1 MESSQFESSSGVVPK
16 TTLLFYENFGPLF
29 DLICADY
36 VTARYASEENAK
48 RVFYGALKKLYLTI
62 HAESSILPLPSAA
75 NHLPILCADHDFQ
88 YKAHIRYEKL
98 SKALQNASKQPDAFY
113 SEEVCIRQVL
123 KEHLKRF
130 VDEIV
135 QKKAFRKLL
144 HEELPTPDFLP
155 HEDAF
160 PASFSASAS
169 AAAVHLISPPPL
181 YGEIRMEGWL
191 RKKGQ
196 HVNFWR
202 ERYFMIR
209 SSTNG
214 THYLCYFR
222 KKGDREPRGW
232 YVLGP
237 GTLVDDV
244 RESPSKIETKK
255 LFTFRISNYTHTSF
269 DEAHLDEMCPSHGL
283 DVPLTRSAS
292 GLREGQAIL
301 ENQANGTFVSENE
314 EGLRRKSSGTFR
326 SRAAAAAA
334 AATAATAV
342 VLTGGLAGV
351 GIGVGMGM
359 SAAAAAAA
367 SASAAGAYMNQQQG
381 RQHGTV
387 ALAAESYETAIW
399 WRNSVLDCI
408 LQAEEQWRQYLQ
420 WYMDQQTS
428 EPLEHLQTSTKPRSG
443 SFGTIPRSL
452 ARSFKRTFSK
462 KASWKLYAFS
472 SQLRVYKEHPST
484 TVSSLPPA
492 FRTSL
497 KVDASPKAV
506 FDAIMHTNSSFY
518 LGNHIIQDANVVEAH
533 EKDHSD
539 IVCWKLAPIFLWP
552 VYTAPRELC
561 LLRYWRKEQDESFF
575 ICFQSTSHPNCP
587 ISKDAVPTAVV
598 LTGGLAGVGIG
609 VGMGMSAAAAA
620 AASASAAGAY
630 MNQQQGRQH
639 GTVALAAE
647 SYETAIWWRN
657 SVLDCILQ
665 AEEQWRQYLQWYMD
679 QQTSEP
685 LEHLQTSTKPRSGS
699 FGTIPRSL
707 ARSFKRTF
715 SKKASWKLYAFSSQ
729 LRVYKEHP
737 STTVSSL
744 PPAFRTSL
752 KVDASPKAVFDAI
765 MHTNSSF
772 YLGNHIIQDANVVE
786 AHEKDHSDIVCW
798 KLAPIFL
805 WPVYTAPRE
814 LCLLRYWRK
823 EQDESFFICFQSTS
837 HPNCPISKD
846 AVRATM
852 LGGGFILSPSIDGS
866 PGCWVT
872 LTSQLNPN
880 GYIDTAPGRSWHFM
894 AAYATHF
901 LQIISHLQ
909 NHTYTATHIRDKVHI
924 DSPKLTHPSKIQLLP
939 ALRTELSVRH
949 CLATKYWSEPC
960 AQSFLVR
967 GEQYRSS
974 GIKVP
979 SERQAFRLFGV
990 VLFGS
995 ETPIERIGTAGIEG
1009 LSGRIDSPTQ
1019 SWVWIVHLMLPGPPF
1034 HSLVLYFILE
1044 DSNFLRKSPSNLCH
1058 AFMQGPSDTFR
1069 QDRLKVIPRVEQ
1081 GSRSIRNGIG
1091 TTPTIL
1097 GRKMYQQYHREAQC
1111 LEIDYDITSS
1121 SVASEM
1127 TKLLLG
1133 CCDRLVVDLAFV
1145 IEGKTDD
1152 ELPERVLGTVRLR
1165 NVTLSDAVP
1174 FGGAGERSDL

>member
-452 ARSFKRTFSK
+452 ARSSKRTFSK

-518 LGNHIIQDANVVEAH
+518 IGNHIIQDANVVEAH

-575 ICFQSTSHPNCP
+575 ICFQSTSHSNCP
-587 ISKDAVPTAVV
+587 V
-598 LTGGLAGVGIG
+598 
-609 VGMGMSAAAAA
+609 
-620 AASASAAGAY
+620 
-630 MNQQQGRQH
+630 
-639 GTVALAAE
+639 
-647 SYETAIWWRN
+647 
-657 SVLDCILQ
+657 
-665 AEEQWRQYLQWYMD
+665 
-679 QQTSEP
+679 
-685 LEHLQTSTKPRSGS
+685 
-699 FGTIPRSL
+699 
-707 ARSFKRTF
+707 
-715 SKKASWKLYAFSSQ
+715 
-729 LRVYKEHP
+729 
-737 STTVSSL
+737 
-744 PPAFRTSL
+744 
-752 KVDASPKAVFDAI
+752 
-765 MHTNSSF
+765 
-772 YLGNHIIQDANVVE
+772 
-786 AHEKDHSDIVCW
+786 
-798 KLAPIFL
+798 
-805 WPVYTAPRE
+805 
-814 LCLLRYWRK
+814 
-823 EQDESFFICFQSTS
+823 
-837 HPNCPISKD
+837 SKD

-852 LGGGFILSPSIDGS
+852 LGGGFTLSPSIDGS

-894 AAYATHF
+894 SAYATQF

-909 NHTYTATHIRDKVHI
+909 SLTYTATHIRDKVHI

-1034 HSLVLYFILE
+1034 HSLVLYFTLE